1 MVFCAAAKAPAIA
14 VWRMVYASTGG
25 GEDGGG
31 GGEAG
36 GAARVRRAGF
46 RVPRGARGAAVL
58 VGIGVGLRGEGGW
71 WRGGRGVLS
80 TVGDVNNCGNNSNGR
95 SLLSYLALSVHLIR
109 PINPI

>member
-14 VWRMVYASTGG
+14 VWRMVYASTRG

-58 VGIGVGLRGEGGW
+58 VGIGVGLRGVVEG
-71 WRGGRGVLS
+71 GGRGVLS
-80 TVGDVNNCGNNSNGR
+80 TVEDVNNCGNNSNGR
-95 SLLSYLALSVHLIR
+95 SLLSYLVLSVHLICL
-109 PINPI
+109 INLI